1 VSGTYDVI
9 VIGLGA
15 MGAAICHELAAAGQR
30 VLGLEQYD
38 IPNDQGS
45 SHGLTR
51 MYRFAYFESP
61 AYVPLM
67 RRALAKWRDLE
78 AQAGE
83 QVVFPTGSLDAGLE
97 GLGLIEG
104 SLAACLMHDLRHEV
118 LTAGEVNRRFPAFN
132 LPPAHR
138 AVFQPEGGFLAA
150 ERGTVANASLAER
163 AGAAIHRR
171 EKVVGYEMLA
181 AGGVRVRTDR
191 ASYEAGHLVVAAG
204 PWLGNLVPP
213 LRPLAMPERQVTAW
227 LQPDDPSKFLPGAM
241 PIAIVMV
248 EEGPYYFVPI
258 FGGPGV
264 KAGLHHHRRQRFAID
279 EFPRAVTGDDEAV
292 IRSGV
297 ARFMPAANGPL
308 LAIKTCVYTMS
319 PDEHF
324 VVDALP
330 GANDVIVV
338 SACSGHGYK
347 FAPVIGEIVTGRVTG
362 RPSPHDLKM
371 FHLARFAAATP
382 AVTAPAPAPL
392 PAAGRGT

>member
-1 VSGTYDVI
+1 MSRTHDII
-9 VIGLGA
+9 VIGVGA
-15 MGAAICHELAAAGQR
+15 MGAAICHELAAAGRR

-78 AQAGE
+78 AIAGE
-83 QVVFPTGSLDAGLE
+83 QLVFPTGSLDAGLE

-104 SLAACLMHDLRHEV
+104 SLAACRMHDLRHEV
-118 LTAGEVNRRFPAFN
+118 LTAGEVNSRFPAFN

-138 AVFQPEGGFLAA
+138 AVFQPDGGFLAA
-150 ERGTVANASLAER
+150 ERATIAHAGLAER
-163 AGAAIHRR
+163 SGAEIHRG
-171 EKVVGYEMLA
+171 ETVLGFEMP
-181 AGGVRVRTDR
+181 AGGVRVRSDR
-191 ASYEAGHLVVAAG
+191 GSYEAGRLVVAAG
-204 PWLGNLVPP
+204 PWIGDLVRQLQPI
-213 LRPLAMPERQVTAW
+213 AVPERQVTAW
-227 LQPDDPSKFLPGAM
+227 LQPDDPAKFLPGAM

-258 FGGPGV
+258 SGGPGV
-264 KAGLHHHRRQRFAID
+264 KAGLHHHRRQQSAITD
-279 EFPRAVTGDDEAV
+279 LVRSVSGDDEAI

-297 ARFMPAANGPL
+297 ARFMPGANGPL

-324 VVDALP
+324 IVDTLP
-330 GANDVIVV
+330 GADDIIVV

-347 FAPVIGEIVTGRVTG
+347 FAPVIAEIVAGRVSG
-362 RPSPHDLKM
+362 DRSAHDLPM
-371 FHLARFAAATP
+371 FHLARFAAAP
-382 AVTAPAPAPL
+382 A
-392 PAAGRGT
+392 GGS